1 MKKIILIFTLTLIC
15 ADTFAQIS
23 IEGKSDPALDSL
35 FNHRVK
41 SLDEFYARFNGEEF
55 DPNVNPDNPESREN
69 NILTLFDKQWLLET
83 QEKDGNKNMLFS
95 EITTFIK
102 QVCKSKQKL
111 SVDDSLFFAE
121 VKFTVKYLGKDKKIG
136 LILKK
141 ENTGNFIYRWSIA
154 GVNGLVENKML
165 DTAGN
170 NGIRPVDHEMNF
182 VQLRG
187 ILNNVSNNL
196 ANYRSYDANIE
207 DLRKIR

>member
-1 MKKIILIFTLTLIC
+1 MFR
-15 ADTFAQIS
+15 DIS
-23 IEGKSDPALDSL
+23 
-35 FNHRVK
+35 
-41 SLDEFYARFNGEEF
+41 
-55 DPNVNPDNPESREN
+55 
-69 NILTLFDKQWLLET
+69 
-83 QEKDGNKNMLFS
+83 
-95 EITTFIK
+95 TFIK

-121 VKFTVKYLGKDKKIG
+121 AKFTVKYLGKDKKIG

-165 DTAGN
+165 DTTGN

-196 ANYRSYDANIE
+196 ANYRSYDVNIDPLSYFFALVKSKQIVVSQCDAVVYHCFCVKDFYFRIE
-207 DLRKIR
+207 KYNRNDYNSGWLISDFKKITEKEKLICINKLFDK